1 MPREIRMVF
10 PAPTKP
16 MIQIAL
22 VLPDTAQSC
31 QYWDANNHSPVSA
44 PRSSDARM
52 CWSEGSEMSSVIQS
66 TIALRLSSFFCA
78 TKYPPSD
85 QLRTNNDKQQKQKNT
100 PAMTCSIRLAVA
112 LTSL

>member
-10 PAPTKP
+10 PAPTMP
-16 MIQIAL
+16 LIQIAL

-52 CWSEGSEMSSVIQS
+52 CWSDGSVLVSVFLS
-66 TIALRLSSFFCA
+66 LFALCLSSFFCATSFFLA

-85 QLRTNNDKQQKQKNT
+85 QLRTNNDKHRK
-100 PAMTCSIRLAVA
+100 L
-112 LTSL
+112 